1 MAVDVKVPTTGN
13 AGEDAVVVEWNVAV
27 GDDVRAGDVLEL
39 PIRLEP
45 RESGRVHEA

>member
-27 GDDVRAGDVLEL
+27 GDDVRAGDVLVV
-39 PIRLEP
+39 LETAK
-45 RESGRVHEA
+45 STVDI